1 MARTDFRSALERT
14 DEIELGTLGRVSGK
28 RTSRPVW
35 FVHHG
40 DALFL
45 LPVGGSDSQWYRNVV
60 ADPGLHLTAD
70 GAELD
75 TQGEPI
81 TDPARVRGVVDDF
94 RAKYGAD
101 QVAEYYPKTD
111 VAVQAQ
117 LA

>member
-28 RTSRPVW
+28 QTSRPVW
-35 FVHHG
+35 FVQRG

-45 LPVGGSDSQWYRNVV
+45 LPIKGSDSQWYRNVV
-60 ADPGLHLTAD
+60 ADPGLHLKAN
-70 GAELD
+70 GAQFD
-75 TQGEPI
+75 TRGEPI
-81 TDPARVRGVVDDF
+81 TDPARVRTVVDDF

-101 QVAEYYPKTD
+101 QVAQHYLKTD
-111 VAVQAQ
+111 VAVQAR